1 MTKEE
6 KIEAAIKA
14 GGKRWHKGTMNR
26 IYFNAPALGLECE
39 YYKSGNVR
47 SATFNGEDISNKKAS
62 GMLFAKSY
70 IDVEAWEPHSTI
82 QELEDSLREL
92 MGKWD

>member
-14 GGKRWHKGTMNR
+14 GGKRWQKGTMDR

-47 SATFNGEDISNKKAS
+47 SATFNGEDISNKKAG

-70 IDVEAWEPHSTI
+70 IDVVTWEPHSTMP
-82 QELEDSLREL
+82 ELEDSLREL
-92 MGKWD
+92 MGKWN